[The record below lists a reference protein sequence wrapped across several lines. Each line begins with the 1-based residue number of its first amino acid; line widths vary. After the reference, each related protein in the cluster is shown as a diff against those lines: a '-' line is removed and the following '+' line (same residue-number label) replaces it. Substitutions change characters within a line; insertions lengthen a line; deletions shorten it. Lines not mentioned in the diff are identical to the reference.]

1 MARESV
7 KRATKVIVVVIIIV
21 TILGYSLGSYFTLPT
36 ATRANPSLDLSKY
49 ANYPPLPQSNNTFN
63 ASGQSVS
70 YWFMVDVPI
79 ANWTANAEYLMPL
92 YILKTS
98 QHLSFP
104 YSNATI
110 SISNLN
116 LTVNGIHQGT
126 TLQGIM
132 IDNSSGVISYMYVLG
147 PNEYFSGT
155 INITVSFHVDLILI
169 SGIYWHAISEGT
181 YSFSKNLELLK

>member
-1 MARESV
+1 MARKSV
-7 KRATKVIVVVIIIV
+7 KRASKAIAVAIIIV
-21 TILGYSLGSYFTLPT
+21 ILGYSLLSYHTLPK
-36 ATRANPSLDLSKY
+36 ATKANPNLDLSTY
-49 ANYPPLPQSNNTFN
+49 ANYPPLPQGNKTFVT
-63 ASGQSVS
+63 SGQSAS
-70 YWFMVDVPI
+70 YWFMLNTPI
-79 ANWTANAEYLMPL
+79 GNWSKGIAYLMPV

-110 SISNLN
+110 GISDLN